1 MNDDPELQA
10 LSAVVAALQGLDR
23 EAQERVL
30 AYVSRKLGIAQ
41 ASDFAAIH
49 SRERVADP
57 NGNEPEASQSFSD
70 QDNLDGVSPI
80 AKKWIRRSGLATEQ
94 LGQLFSLGVDEIDVV
109 AKTIPG
115 KGKKNRM
122 RSVALLKGLASYL
135 SSGVPRVTA
144 EQIKE
149 ACLHYD
155 AYDAPHHAENI
166 KAMASELNGTKS
178 DGYTLTARGITAG
191 TELVKKML
199 GITNETK

>member
-109 AKTIPG
+109 AKT
-115 KGKKNRM
+115 
-122 RSVALLKGLASYL
+122 
-135 SSGVPRVTA
+135 
-144 EQIKE
+144 
-149 ACLHYD
+149 
-155 AYDAPHHAENI
+155 
-166 KAMASELNGTKS
+166 
-178 DGYTLTARGITAG
+178 
-191 TELVKKML
+191 
-199 GITNETK
+199 